1 MDKADTAVTGE
12 ELWSVFDF
20 SRRYR
25 LDKTEESRLLRLFG
39 PFASPA
45 DLLNN
50 ARRYSLAN

>member
-1 MDKADTAVTGE
+1 MNKTDTVVAMD

-25 LDKTEESRLLRLFG
+25 LDKTEESRLLGLFG

-50 ARRYSLAN
+50 ARRYSLTN